1 MCLGVPESYPAI
13 RWTVARGGG
22 ALPYL
27 DSRISLG
34 ASNELVAENMLA
46 RQLPQR
52 RSRHGASAAGR
63 VRAVSGHAVK
73 EQRGGDAH
81 ARLATIAERLGEVVG
96 APLAGELRQLSSGAS
111 RDTYRFA
118 TAARGELVAQLDRRG
133 GKLGGGPPPQA
144 ALLQAAARAGVPV
157 AEVVA
162 HGAEDPV
169 LGDSWIV
176 VQALPGTTDPRRI
189 LAGEGVPAAGRLID
203 SIAAALA
210 AVHRM
215 PADEAL
221 APAVSDSVSLLRDAH
236 DRLGQPHP
244 TFELAFRALA
254 DGPPPGRT
262 TFVHGDFR
270 IGNLMVA
277 PAGVS
282 GVLDWE
288 LAHLGDPLED
298 LGWLCVPAWRFGR
311 PDRPAAGLGTREQ
324 LIDAYARHSG
334 VEVDREALAWW
345 ELAGTLRW
353 GVICVMQAFSHL
365 AGAVRS
371 IEHAVIGRRAC
382 EVEWDLLELLDP
394 GDGGEHARVGES
406 VRTHDPAAGADS
418 ARASTSLHDRPTAL
432 ELIDAARSTLG
443 DELLPAQ
450 EGRASFQLRVTLR
463 ALGMVERELRHGEE
477 HRGLRASA
485 LASLGVADETELAS
499 AIRAGEWDGR
509 EAQLYAALRSLV
521 HAKLSVANPGY
532 VEQTKT
538 AAPKEA
544 P

>member
-1 MCLGVPESYPAI
+1 MA
-13 RWTVARGGG
+13 
-22 ALPYL
+22 
-27 DSRISLG
+27 
-34 ASNELVAENMLA
+34 
-46 RQLPQR
+46 
-52 RSRHGASAAGR
+52 
-63 VRAVSGHAVK
+63 SGHAVK
-73 EQRGGDAH
+73 EQRGGE
-81 ARLATIAERLGEVVG
+81 ARAPLATIAARLGEVAG
-96 APLAGELRQLSSGAS
+96 EPLAGELRRLSSGAS

-162 HGAEDPV
+162 HGAGDPV

-176 VQALPGTTDPRRI
+176 VQALPGTTDPRHI
-189 LAGEGVPAAGRLID
+189 LAGEGVPAASRLID

-221 APAVSDSVSLLRDAH
+221 APAVSDSVGLLRDAH

-254 DGPPPGRT
+254 DGPPPGRR

-324 LIDAYARHSG
+324 LIDAYARHAG

-365 AGAVRS
+365 SGAVRS

-394 GDGGEHARVGES
+394 DGGGEHDRVGEHDRGGGEHDRMGGS
-406 VRTHDPAAGADS
+406 ASTHEPAAEADFAS
-418 ARASTSLHDRPTAL
+418 ASNSLHDRPTAL

-450 EGRASFQLRVTLR
+450 EGRASFELRVTLR
-463 ALGMVERELRHGEE
+463 ALGMVERELRHGGA
-477 HRGLRASA
+477 HRALRASA
-485 LASLGVADETELAS
+485 LASLGAADEAELAS

-509 EAQLYAALRSLV
+509 EAQLHAALRSLV
-521 HAKLSVANPGY
+521 RAKLSVANPHY
-532 VEQTKT
+532 VEQTKS